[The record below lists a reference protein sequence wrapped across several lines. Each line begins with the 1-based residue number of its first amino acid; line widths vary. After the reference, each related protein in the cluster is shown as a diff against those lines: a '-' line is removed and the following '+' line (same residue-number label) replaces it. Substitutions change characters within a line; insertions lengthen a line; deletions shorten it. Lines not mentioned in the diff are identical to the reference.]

1 MQSRLYL
8 FLEPNNVFYYLK
20 QFGFRNGHSTTL
32 TLLAITGKIREACD
46 KGFFSL
52 VGYIFLDFKKAFDTE
67 SHSSFDF

>member
-1 MQSRLYL
+1 MYSRLYFYL
-8 FLEPNNVFYYLK
+8 QRNNVFYNL

-32 TLLAITGKIREACD
+32 ALLAIIEKIREACD